1 MPNGAEQSLP
11 LELDE
16 HQDVVVGQKV
26 GYARASSLEQNLD
39 RQLAQLRAAGASQI
53 YKEKISGS
61 TRHRPQLEEVLRY
74 LRKGDQL
81 IVTSMDRLTRSLV
94 DLHTIFE
101 DLVGRGV
108 SVRFLREGQTY
119 SAKADPIAK
128 LILGL
133 MGSVA
138 EFERS
143 IIKERQ
149 AEGIARAKARG
160 VYTGR
165 VKVLTDVQ
173 IAQARGRGA
182 GGVPKADFVGNL
194 PFLHEEGGV
203 GGQVESAGG
212 LGRAI
217 AEDVVGG
224 QASDSLR
231 QAWHDA
237 VGQFE
242 GAAAGFL
249 DEGPVVIRQSPA
261 DGVLDLGKSGLVGG
275 VSGFG
280 EHVGVNSHISAP

>member
-1 MPNGAEQSLP
+1 MLNGTEPSLP

-26 GYARASSLEQNLD
+26 GYARVSSLEQNLD
-39 RQLAQLRAAGASQI
+39 RQLAQLRGAGASQI

-81 IVTSMDRLTRSLV
+81 IVTSMDRLARSLV
-94 DLHTIFE
+94 DLHAIVE

-119 SAKADPIAK
+119 SVKADPIAK
-128 LILGL
+128 LMLGL

-160 VYTGR
+160 VYKGR
-165 VKVLTDVQ
+165 SKVLTDAQV
-173 IAQARGRGA
+173 AQARGWVA
-182 GGVPKADFVGNL
+182 DGVPKAEV
-194 PFLHEEGGV
+194 
-203 GGQVESAGG
+203 ARR
-212 LGRAI
+212 LGIGRTTLYKYLS
-217 AEDVVGG
+217 
-224 QASDSLR
+224 Q
-231 QAWHDA
+231 
-237 VGQFE
+237 
-242 GAAAGFL
+242 
-249 DEGPVVIRQSPA
+249 
-261 DGVLDLGKSGLVGG
+261 GKG
-275 VSGFG
+275 
-280 EHVGVNSHISAP
+280 